1 MGMTWAMRMEAG
13 GVIGLATVGLMF
25 GAAAMVGIVPAN
37 PPATLA
43 PAVAVLA
50 GTLALLKAG
59 VIAVAFVR
67 YALSRI

>member
-1 MGMTWAMRMEAG
+1 MSMTWAMRMEAG

-25 GAAAMVGIVPAN
+25 GAAAMVGMVPAN

-50 GTLALLKAG
+50 GTLALLKFG
-59 VIAVAFVR
+59 VIAVALVR
-67 YALSRI
+67 YLVSRR